1 MLTLLEPLFNPLWA
15 FLVYRQSE
23 TPSVYTLVGGACILA
38 ALAWRYF
45 PSNKAPMG
53 ERPASRL
60 IYEARSPPGRY
71 FSDRPFSF

>member
-23 TPSVYTLVGGACILA
+23 TPSVYTLAGGACILA

-45 PSNKAPMG
+45 PSNKGPIGKRA
-53 ERPASRL
+53 A
-60 IYEARSPPGRY
+60 
-71 FSDRPFSF
+71 